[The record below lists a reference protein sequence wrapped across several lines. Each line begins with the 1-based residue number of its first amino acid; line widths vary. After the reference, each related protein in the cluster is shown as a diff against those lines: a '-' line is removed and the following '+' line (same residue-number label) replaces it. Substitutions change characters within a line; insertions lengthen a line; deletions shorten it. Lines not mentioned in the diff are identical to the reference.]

1 MRYIYVNFNDVYL
14 CVQALLTKNV
24 AKTLCTTV
32 CIVIYVLH
40 YIDGEKRRKKN
51 GKPEILYT
59 DNRIHTPLDCGV
71 AEQRI

>member
-1 MRYIYVNFNDVYL
+1 MCASIVDEKRGENVVYDR
-14 CVQALLTKNV
+14 VYT
-24 AKTLCTTV
+24 
-32 CIVIYVLH
+32 

>member
-1 MRYIYVNFNDVYL
+1 M
-14 CVQALLTKNV
+14 CAS
-24 AKTLCTTV
+24 
-32 CIVIYVLH
+32 IV
-40 YIDGEKRRKKN
+40 DEKRGENVVYDRVYRHICITLYWWREAKKKN